1 MTTEVI
7 FYFDVVCP
15 YAYLA
20 SSQVHE
26 LYNIPGVRVLW
37 QPVVLGLPQFYEHT
51 QIDKTNN

>member
-1 MTTEVI
+1 MKEVI

-26 LYNIPGVRVLW
+26 LNDIPGVRVLW
-37 QPVVLGLPQFYEHT
+37 QPVVLGFYL
-51 QIDKTNN
+51 IFAAFKS